1 MSYLF
6 TTYPEHSLSLDVST
20 DNDTA
25 LKFYRKNGLRIR
37 DIYLSVPDNVEFA
50 LFETPVD
57 CKGRKIDVSDPD
69 IKEKQVHPYYFDASE
84 FKMAKKLKK
93 EEEEGKA
100 QLKIKAEESADTNS
114 SDVEQ
119 DQIKV
124 KKSPVEKKEEVPTVK
139 VEVPAPLGLNINAPA
154 FFFKKA

>member
-1 MSYLF
+1 MYLLRIGVRINTQRMGIGRKMMSYLF

-84 FKMAKKLKK
+84 FKLAKKLKK

-100 QLKIKAEESADTNS
+100 QLKVKAEESADTNS
-114 SDVEQ
+114 SDVE
-119 DQIKV
+119 
-124 KKSPVEKKEEVPTVK
+124 
-139 VEVPAPLGLNINAPA
+139 
-154 FFFKKA
+154 